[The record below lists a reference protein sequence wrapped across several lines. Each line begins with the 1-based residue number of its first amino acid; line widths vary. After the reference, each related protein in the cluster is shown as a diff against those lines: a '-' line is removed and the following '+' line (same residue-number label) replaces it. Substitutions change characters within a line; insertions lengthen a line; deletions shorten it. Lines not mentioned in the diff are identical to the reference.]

1 MHSKIEGHTNRNPSL
16 QQTKRWGRSLSVG
29 SLSIRGDVC
38 IVVSWEAEYLTIF
51 FLIVLLQNV
60 CLVILILAFY
70 WQRQW
75 RQWRHD
81 IQQHKTFVDTCLSAF
96 YHLPCYSFS
105 HRLTEIVDMLVCI
118 AAWAAWGDI
127 NPSIS
132 YIHLFKGCR
141 LGKII
146 LWTWCQSVM
155 LTSRPVANLHMT
167 ANLSCM
173 FLCYSEADPS
183 GEKCSNLGEL
193 SPSPLPQNCYKCVQY
208 DAQVSMMHLRYKN
221 VQLFVCSDWGLTTT
235 HSNPHTYQVI
245 RPHLKPLQKF
255 ASKPF

>member
-1 MHSKIEGHTNRNPSL
+1 MHIKIEGHTNRNPSL

-38 IVVSWEAEYLTIF
+38 IVVSWEVEYLTIF
-51 FLIVLLQNV
+51 FLIVLLQNI
-60 CLVILILAFY
+60 CLFILFLAFY

-75 RQWRHD
+75 RHD
-81 IQQHKTFVDTCLSAF
+81 IRQHKTFVDTCLSAF

-118 AAWAAWGDI
+118 AAWATWGDI

-141 LGKII
+141 LRKII
-146 LWTWCQSVM
+146 LWSWCQSVM
-155 LTSRPVANLHMT
+155 LISRPVANLHVT
-167 ANLSCM
+167 TNLSCM

-193 SPSPLPQNCYKCVQY
+193 SPSPLPQKCYKCVQY
-208 DAQVSMMHLRYKN
+208 DAQVSMMHVRYKN
-221 VQLFVCSDWGLTTT
+221 VQLFVRSAWGLTTT
-235 HSNPHTYQVI
+235 HSNPHAYQGI

-255 ASKPF
+255 ASKPK